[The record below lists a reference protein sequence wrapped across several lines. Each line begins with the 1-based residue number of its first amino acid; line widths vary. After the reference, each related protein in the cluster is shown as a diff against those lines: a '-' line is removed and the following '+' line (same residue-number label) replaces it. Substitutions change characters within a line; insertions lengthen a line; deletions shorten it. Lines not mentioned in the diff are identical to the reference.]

1 MQGPFLRPYGRA
13 ATINFHLFEV
23 DGINLRTDAT
33 VGTAD
38 LDIMI
43 DEATET
49 SCTNAATD
57 EGQGY
62 SLVLTAAEMTGQRIT
77 IYVIDAATKV
87 WLDDVIAIETTNHP
101 SAMHPNGVTHSG
113 TAQTGAASTIT
124 LASTASSTNDLYLGD
139 KTS

>member
-87 WLDDVIAIETTNHP
+87 WYSGDAIP
-101 SAMHPNGVTHSG
+101 SCNVERSVAMSS
-113 TAQTGAASTIT
+113 AQNAVV
-124 LASTASSTNDLYLGD
+124 
-139 KTS
+139 